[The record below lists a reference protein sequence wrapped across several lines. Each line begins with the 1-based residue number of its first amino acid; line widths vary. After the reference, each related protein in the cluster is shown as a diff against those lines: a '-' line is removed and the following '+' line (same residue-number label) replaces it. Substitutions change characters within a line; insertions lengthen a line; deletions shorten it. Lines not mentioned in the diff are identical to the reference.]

1 MPVWHLYER
10 IMQKDIY
17 EKMYKDVVIIDT
29 ETWEWQKM
37 LGRRRGSLE
46 VGVLV
51 VRQRLTEGSV
61 KTVLMALEKTGSR
74 W

>member
-10 IMQKDIY
+10 IIQKDIY

-46 VGVLV
+46 VGVPV
-51 VRQRLTEGSV
+51 V
-61 KTVLMALEKTGSR
+61 
-74 W
+74 